1 MKAVTLITGNM
12 GYVGSVAVGEL
23 RAARPD
29 ESLIGVDTGWYAH
42 CLTAEAAPER
52 HLDAQHFADVREPLD
67 ALLDGVDAVVHLA
80 AVSNDPIGHA
90 YKEVTAEVNHRAT
103 VRLAQSARDAGVR
116 SFVFA
121 SSCSMYGFA
130 ADGVRTETAPLDP
143 LTAYARSKVAAEQD
157 LAELADDDFVVTSLR
172 FGTACGMSPR
182 LRLDLVLN
190 DFVAGAIAE
199 NRITILS
206 DGTPWRPLIHVRD
219 MARAIDWAIDRDA
232 EAGGAF
238 LAVNTGSARWNYQ
251 IRELA
256 ETVASVLDGVEVS
269 LSPDAAPDRRSYRV
283 GFSLFERLAPDHQPR
298 VELEEAVRDLA
309 DGLRAIGVADSGFR
323 DSPLVR
329 LGVLAELRAG
339 GLLTDDLSWAGTV
352 RPVLAT

>member
-1 MKAVTLITGNM
+1 M

-23 RAARPD
+23 RAARP
-29 ESLIGVDTGWYAH
+29 EASLIGLDTGYYAH
-42 CLTAEAAPER
+42 CLTADAAPER
-52 HLDAQHFADVREPLD
+52 QLDVQHFADVREPLD
-67 ALLDGVDAVVHLA
+67 ALLGGVDAVVHLA

-90 YKEVTAEVNHRAT
+90 YEGVTADVNHRAT
-103 VRLAQSARDAGVR
+103 VRLAQSARDAGAR

-130 ADGVRTETAPLDP
+130 EDGVRTEAAPLDP
-143 LTAYARSKVAAEQD
+143 LTAYARSKVAAERD

-219 MARAIDWAIDRDA
+219 MARAVDWAIDRNA
-232 EAGGAF
+232 ETGGAF

-256 ETVASVLDGVEVS
+256 ETVASVLGGVEVS

-283 GFSLFERLAPDHQPR
+283 GFDLFEQLAPDHQPQ
-298 VELEEAVRDLA
+298 VELEEAIQDLA
-309 DGLRAIGVADSGFR
+309 DGLRSIGFADTAFR

-339 GLLTDDLSWAGTV
+339 GLLTDDLSWAGAA
-352 RPVLAT
+352 RPILAP